1 MKAGSAQKMV
11 CNMLTTTVM
20 TRLGMVYENLM
31 INLKPTNIKLR
42 RRVISIV
49 CEILSC
55 TEEEAVRRLDTH
67 NWSIRD
73 VVDHREEM

>member
-1 MKAGSAQKMV
+1 
-11 CNMLTTTVM
+11 MLTTTVM

-55 TEEEAVRRLDTH
+55 GEEEAVRRLDA
-67 NWSIRD
+67 NGWSIRD
-73 VVDHREEM
+73 AVEHTEVSR